1 MLSESELRIITSCAA
16 QLHSI
21 MRAHETQQKVLGI
34 VAEEREAKAQ
44 VKQNRLIAQAEVLRG
59 N

>member
-1 MLSESELRIITSCAA
+1 
-16 QLHSI
+16 